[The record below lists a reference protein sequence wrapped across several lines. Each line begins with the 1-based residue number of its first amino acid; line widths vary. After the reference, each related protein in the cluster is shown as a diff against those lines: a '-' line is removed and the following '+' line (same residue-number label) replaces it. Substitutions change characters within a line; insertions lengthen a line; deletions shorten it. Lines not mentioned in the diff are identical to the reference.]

1 MAQIPNVT
9 ERIAELREFKKA
21 KSLSHPPHP
30 TPPAPKKT
38 RAGGS
43 DFQNLQP
50 ERRIATSY
58 WVIAIYTVLFAA
70 LMAQL
75 LLIALLDIL

>member
-21 KSLSHPPHP
+21 KSLSHSSHSS
-30 TPPAPKKT
+30 PPASPKSQT
-38 RAGGS
+38 RANVHE
-43 DFQNLQP
+43 NLQP
-50 ERRIATSY
+50 ERRVATSY
-58 WVIAIYTVLFAA
+58 WVIAIYSVLFGA
-70 LMAQL
+70 LIAQL

>member
-21 KSLSHPPHP
+21 KSLSQSPYPPPP
-30 TPPAPKKT
+30 TRAPKVK
-38 RAGGS
+38 RVPPKAI
-43 DFQNLQP
+43 P
-50 ERRIATSY
+50 AERRIATSY
-58 WVIAIYTVLFAA
+58 WVIAIYTVLFGA
-70 LMAQL
+70 LLTQL

>member
-21 KSLSHPPHP
+21 KSLSHPLLA
-30 TPPAPKKT
+30 TPPTFPKST
-38 RAGGS
+38 TEAS
-43 DFQNLQP
+43 DYQNLQP

-58 WVIAIYTVLFAA
+58 WVLAIYSVLFAA